1 MSVVG
6 PLNGSFAIIRAYDKA
21 LTEAEINQNISGAFA
36 VDPADKLPT
45 TWARVKRG
53 YE

>member
-1 MSVVG
+1 M
-6 PLNGSFAIIRAYDKA
+6 AIVRVYDKA
-21 LTEAEINQNISGAFA
+21 LTAAEINGNIDGAFA